1 MENKKRKRAREKAN
15 RLLDAQ
21 DNIGATSIQEIKM
34 DAPAQVG
41 TGFVTG
47 FLLTTNPPKTGGF
60 TVMLIFQHS
69 FKSYTLAKFTFENVT
84 FC

>member
-1 MENKKRKRAREKAN
+1 
-15 RLLDAQ
+15 
-21 DNIGATSIQEIKM
+21 M
-34 DAPAQVG
+34 DEPAQVG

-47 FLLTTNPPKTGGF
+47 FLLTTNPPVGGGF

-69 FKSYTLAKFTFENVT
+69 FKSYTLARFKFENVT